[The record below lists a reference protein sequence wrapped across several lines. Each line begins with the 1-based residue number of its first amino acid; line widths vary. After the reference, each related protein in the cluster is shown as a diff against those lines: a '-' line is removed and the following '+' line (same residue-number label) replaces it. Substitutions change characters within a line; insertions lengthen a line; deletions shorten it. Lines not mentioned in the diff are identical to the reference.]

1 LLIRIIIDFNGHD
14 YCYLRCFPK
23 DDCVL
28 KNEPCFEQD
37 KCAVSWHA
45 DSTLHHFSSIGVYQ
59 FIDDEVVVDDVDDS
73 DDDDIHD
80 GNNDGVNDDDQ
91 WRLALRVWYDAEGPN
106 ASKAISSRSHE
117 MRTMMEQIKNNN
129 NNNNSKA
136 QSSSSSSSSRGS
148 SSSSS
153 SSINIKDNIIDENK
167 YNRCDDRKDYNQKKK
182 TNKKRKIDYG
192 DDDKNKCD
200 NVMNIGI
207 INDNLHDNNHHHH
220 NDNNN
225 RLNINSDDDDDD
237 DDNSNKVSVPMIAP
251 SLAVPLPHKC
261 CYFLLDDF
269 NHHHQHAVLAGNV
282 FIFFY
287 LSIYLYYYKYSC

>member
-1 LLIRIIIDFNGHD
+1 MIHIIIDFNGYD
-14 YCYLRCFPK
+14 YCDFRCFPK

-28 KNEPCFEQD
+28 KSEPCFEQD

-59 FIDDEVVVDDVDDS
+59 FIDDEVVVDDVDD
-73 DDDDIHD
+73 DD

-117 MRTMMEQIKNNN
+117 MRTMMELMKNNN

-136 QSSSSSSSSRGS
+136 QSSSSSSSSS
-148 SSSSS
+148 SSCS
-153 SSINIKDNIIDENK
+153 NIKDNIIDENK
-167 YNRCDDRKDYNQKKK
+167 YNKCDDRKDYNQKKK

-192 DDDKNKCD
+192 DDDKN
-200 NVMNIGI
+200 IGI
-207 INDNLHDNNHHHH
+207 INDNLHDNNHH
-220 NDNNN
+220 NDDNN
-225 RLNINSDDDDDD
+225 RLNINSDDDD

-251 SLAVPLPHKC
+251 SLAVPLPHNC

-269 NHHHQHAVLAGNV
+269 NHHHQHAVLAGSV
-282 FIFFY
+282 FLFF
-287 LSIYLYYYKYSC
+287 LSLFIYNFLC